1 MSDQPPTLIHLR
13 DPVHPMLEALC
24 GEREGWRTSNPEEVT
39 CSACRRHVNF
49 KDAQGVEGPTPT
61 TLIHFTDPVL
71 LEAGRSACG
80 LDHRTNQVSA
90 RPGDVTCF
98 ACRKSAAFRGAQH
111 QHWIVDDFMGG
122 RTIDPPV
129 KLSGVM
135 AQSPEIARLDRM
147 VRDRDRADRT
157 YYTAPAMNEG
167 GDGTF
172 VFHGTHSDLGGEM
185 EVVPMTTGNVEF
197 TVGDSIFNL
206 AYRDRMNLVRALLH
220 DFRYVKPDGYD
231 D

>member
-1 MSDQPPTLIHLR
+1 
-13 DPVHPMLEALC
+13 MLEALC

-49 KDAQGVEGPTPT
+49 KDAQGVEGPTPP
-61 TLIHFTDPVL
+61 TLIHFTRGDLTAACADLGGARISRDPG
-71 LEAGRSACG
+71 E
-80 LDHRTNQVSA
+80 
-90 RPGDVTCF
+90 VTCF
-98 ACRKSAAFRGAQH
+98 ACRKSAAFRGAQR
-111 QHWIVDDFMGG
+111 QHSIVDDLLGVH
-122 RTIDPPV
+122 TIDPPV
-129 KLSGVM
+129 KLSGIM

-185 EVVPMTTGNVEF
+185 EVVPMSTGNVEF
-197 TVGDSIFNL
+197 TVGDSIFSL

-220 DFRYVKPDGYD
+220 DFRYVKPASSFED
-231 D
+231 